1 MLKLYRNTK
10 QQQTDW
16 IAQTDMHEDEVR
28 PRPYAKLIRIG
39 VDDIIFCLLH
49 FDERSILSTRY
60 DFLLP

>member
-1 MLKLYRNTK
+1 M
-10 QQQTDW
+10 
-16 IAQTDMHEDEVR
+16 AQTDMHEDEVR